1 MCKFNLKNKKEAR
14 DWILANHPD
23 KLDHAN
29 HDPNITPEIYQNALP
44 IIRECLKDEK
54 FCGSPEKKIK
64 VTKKNRA
71 KIFSCMRKTANF
83 SKIANYHK
91 FDKNVFSPQKFLD
104 DVAEASPK
112 IIQLMKNIENL
123 DSIDQKNHGH
133 KFKHFIFSDV
143 KEGGHGAKIIASAFI
158 AAGYNNVIQAKKVS
172 GVQKLKLYIDAPNSE
187 KNMGLLC
194 SNAIYGST
202 FNEKLKKELLK
213 LFNERPGNIKG
224 QKLRFIIFDS
234 GFKEGIDLF
243 DVKYVHIFEPSMT
256 VADLKQTI
264 GRATRT
270 CGQKGLDFQPG
281 VGWPLYVYNYYLTVP
296 SILSNTLTSSK
307 FLTQNISKPSN
318 DEKDEDILIFK
329 NIEKF
334 NDATMLYSEFD
345 KAMNNLSLQLL
356 ELAPLLSTD
365 YILTRNLH
373 NIEDLNEKYM
383 EKDYYLMGGGAKK
396 DLFKNINNKSKFF
409 NIDFIKCKG
418 NCGQK
423 STHDVP
429 VGIDFMK
436 KVYKKYGHPNNFLM
450 KNDLRRSLCSYMYS
464 VPQYCKQLNYEWA
477 LRYANVPNAV
487 EKNKKLDDLDLEIV
501 ENNDEFIP
509 NDYKNIDYDGT
520 KNNNIKTP
528 RSNSMIPNSKLNFLM
543 LRDFIKTNYNLKKYI
558 WDPITIENR
567 CIPKQGQESNEIE
580 FNPTQNFLTNF
591 FCPESPYKGI
601 LLWHSVGTGKTCT
614 GVATATSSFEEQG
627 YNILW
632 VTRTTLKS
640 DVWKNIFDQ
649 ICHIKLQN
657 EVKLGL
663 TLPEKLNE
671 RKKLLS
677 NLWLEPMS
685 YKQFSNLLVGKN
697 KIYDIL
703 KTRNGSEDIL
713 RKTLIIIDE
722 AHKLYGGDL
731 KAIERPNTD
740 VMENLI
746 MNSYTKSGS
755 NSCKLLI
762 MTATPFTNSPLEL
775 FKLINL
781 FYTNESEKITTDKE
795 EFKKQYMNEKNVL
808 SQNGVKNLANKLSG
822 YISYLNREKDPTQF
836 AQPIMINVPILMTH
850 IQDDELRKQ
859 FYLNKQLNSVSIK
872 VLEKIK
878 TLKIKIKELKTE
890 YKEKKTLAKESKNAG
905 IAKCNRD
912 FPNSSQKNEKEK
924 CLEEFKKE
932 FDILNENLKEILDE
946 INDLQEEL
954 KELNDEKDFG
964 KNSSKEMK
972 DKLKLLKNSLIQE
985 YILYTKCANLKYVE
999 LKDSKSSSKKLSES
1013 SSKKLSESLSE
1024 SLSKSKSNNSYKSS
1038 SSYKSDTLNDKKKI
1052 KKNKK
1057 TKKLINLAKNKNK
1070 KYNSFSE

>member
-1 MCKFNLKNKKEAR
+1 MSKCQEVMCKFNLYNKEDVKK
-14 DWILANHPD
+14 WILINHPD
-23 KLDHAN
+23 KSDHPD
-29 HDPNITPEIYQNALP
+29 HDPNITPEIYQENLQ
-44 IIRECLKDEK
+44 ILRDCLKDEK
-54 FCGSPEKKIK
+54 FCGVPEKKIK

-91 FDKNVFSPQKFLD
+91 FDKSIFSPKKFLD
-104 DVAEASPK
+104 DVGEASPK

-158 AAGYNNVIQAKKVS
+158 AAGYNNVIHAKKVS

-296 SILSNTLTSSK
+296 STISDTLGSTK
-307 FLTQNISKPSN
+307 FLTENITKPLKN
-318 DEKDEDILIFK
+318 DKDEDVLIFK

-365 YILTRNLH
+365 YYLTKNLH

-383 EKDYYLMGGGAKK
+383 EKDYYLMGGTNK
-396 DLFKNINNKSKFF
+396 DLFKNINKNSKFF

-429 VGIDFMK
+429 VGVEFMK
-436 KVYKKYGHPNNFLM
+436 KVYKKYGHPNKFLT
-450 KNDLRRSLCSYMYS
+450 KNDLRKSLCSYMYS
-464 VPQYCKQLNYEWA
+464 VPQYCQQLNYEWA

-487 EKNKKLDDLDLEIV
+487 EKNKKLDDLDLEVV
-501 ENNDEFIP
+501 ENKDNFIP
-509 NDYKNIDYDGT
+509 NDYKDIDYAGA

-528 RSNSMIPNSKLNFLM
+528 RNNPMVPNSKLNFLT
-543 LRDFIKTNYNLKKYI
+543 LRDFIKTKYNSKKYL
-558 WDPITIENR
+558 WDPIIIENK
-567 CIPKQGQESNEIE
+567 CIPKPGEQAKEAHEIE

-649 ICHIKLQN
+649 ICHVKLQN

-663 TLPEKLNE
+663 TLPEKLND

-677 NLWLEPMS
+677 ELWLEPMS
-685 YKQFSNLLVGKN
+685 YKQFSNLLAGKN

-703 KTRNGSEDIL
+703 KTRNGTEDIL
-713 RKTLIIIDE
+713 KKTLIIIDE

-731 KAIERPNTD
+731 KATERPDTD

-746 MNSYTKSGS
+746 MNSYKKSGA
-755 NSCKLLI
+755 NSCKLLV

-781 FYTNESEKITTDKE
+781 FYTNESEKITTEKE
-795 EFKKQYMNEKNVL
+795 EFKKQYMNEENVL
-808 SQNGVKNLANKLSG
+808 SESGVKNLANKLSG

-836 AQPIMINVPILMTH
+836 AQPIMINIPILMTH
-850 IQDDELRKQ
+850 INDEELRKTL
-859 FYLNKQLNSVSIK
+859 YLNKQINNVSSEVI
-872 VLEKIK
+872 EKIK
-878 TLKIKIKELKTE
+878 TLKIEIKKLKTE

-905 IAKCNRD
+905 IAKCNED
-912 FPNSSQKNEKEK
+912 FPSASQKDEKQK
-924 CLEEFKKE
+924 CLQQFKEEF
-932 FDILNENLKEILDE
+932 DALNDNLKELVDKIS
-946 INDLQEEL
+946 DLQEEIE
-954 KELNDEKDFG
+954 ELNEEKEFG
-964 KNSSKEMK
+964 KNTSKEMK

-985 YILYTKCANLKYVE
+985 YILYKKCAHLKYIK
-999 LKDSKSSSKKLSES
+999 LKDTKSSSSN
-1013 SSKKLSESLSE
+1013 SSKKFKSKTEKSKTEKSN
-1024 SLSKSKSNNSYKSS
+1024 SKSKSNSSEHKKS
-1038 SSYKSDTLNDKKKI
+1038 KKKPAKKKTT
-1052 KKNKK
+1052 KKNA
-1057 TKKLINLAKNKNK
+1057 TNK
-1070 KYNSFSE
+1070 KASYNSFSD